1 MNLTCSV
8 KVEILADY
16 YLVKPKELKQA
27 LKDYTHYGN
36 SDYFSMAKDN
46 LLLKCKWTGYLVFNN
61 MADMVANFEKQVIDK
76 LHYDL
81 GINWVENWNV
91 QYTILNVGGYD
102 E

>member
-1 MNLTCSV
+1 MRLCCNV

-16 YLVKPKELKQA
+16 YLVEPKELEQA

-46 LLLKCKWTGYLVFNN
+46 MLLKCKWTGYLVFNN

-76 LHYDL
+76 LNYDL
-81 GINWVENWNV
+81 GIMFVENWNI